1 MEQELIQ
8 AAISTFCAVPEV
20 YQQIFERIYKKE
32 GAKFPEELIQIV
44 KAKPEKAAEIIQRNE
59 NLLNGIITIYQQY
72 SNLIDQEA
80 QKAQKIQNTQK
91 EGMFAKGG
99 KLEQLLTKYQS
110 GGSLRQ
116 RGKLNAYRGSYPKY
130 VNDGTWTSMNGAD
143 IKNVFNGN
151 TLEQNVVTKGINGI
165 PRRSVRIITNYDM
178 PAKSDTFYVDANGLQ
193 ARRNPGF
200 FQKLFGNVH
209 TPEFMNNVDAKLEN
223 AEPIQLSE
231 REVKATNL
239 KRK

>member
-1 MEQELIQ
+1 MNNEQQQTMAAFIQ
-8 AAISTFCAVPEV
+8 WLPQNIK
-20 YQQIFERIYKKE
+20 QFEGSLPKE
-32 GAKFPEELIQIV
+32 IIEPIATAQSPEEVVNVLNQLSQSQEGNQIV
-44 KAKPEKAAEIIQRNE
+44 STMFQAF
-59 NLLNGIITIYQQY
+59 
-72 SNLIDQEA
+72 QES
-80 QKAQKIQNTQK
+80 QKT
-91 EGMFAKGG
+91 GMFKKGG
-99 KLEQLLTKYQS
+99 KLEQLLTKYQL

-209 TPEFMNNVDAKLEN
+209 TPEFMDNVDAKLKN

>member
-1 MEQELIQ
+1 MNNEQQQMMAAFIQ
-8 AAISTFCAVPEV
+8 WLPQNI
-20 YQQIFERIYKKE
+20 QQFKGSLPKE
-32 GAKFPEELIQIV
+32 IIEPIATAQSPEEV
-44 KAKPEKAAEIIQRNE
+44 VNV
-59 NLLNGIITIYQQY
+59 LNQLSQSLEGNQVVLTMFQAFRE
-72 SNLIDQEA
+72 S
-80 QKAQKIQNTQK
+80 QKT
-91 EGMFAKGG
+91 GMFAKGG
-99 KLEQLLTKYQS
+99 KLEQLLTKYQP

-200 FQKLFGNVH
+200 FQKLFGHVH

-231 REVKATNL
+231 R
-239 KRK
+239 

>member
-1 MEQELIQ
+1 MNNEQEQKIIAFIQ
-8 AAISTFCAVPEV
+8 WLPQNIQRFEGMVSEETIREIASAKSVEEVAAALDKLS
-20 YQQIFERIYKKE
+20 KE
-32 GAKFPEELIQIV
+32 QGGN
-44 KAKPEKAAEIIQRNE
+44 EIIPHMVE
-59 NLLNGIITIYQQY
+59 VF
-72 SNLIDQEA
+72 QES
-80 QKAQKIQNTQK
+80 QKT
-91 EGMFAKGG
+91 GMFAKGG

-178 PAKSDTFYVDANGLQ
+178 PAKSDTFYVDANGLR

-200 FQKLFGNVH
+200 FQKLFGHVH

>member
-1 MEQELIQ
+1 MNNEQEQKIIAFIQ
-8 AAISTFCAVPEV
+8 WLPQNIQRFEGMVSEETIREISSAKSVEEVAAALDKLS
-20 YQQIFERIYKKE
+20 KE
-32 GAKFPEELIQIV
+32 QGGN
-44 KAKPEKAAEIIQRNE
+44 EIIPHMVE
-59 NLLNGIITIYQQY
+59 VF
-72 SNLIDQEA
+72 QES
-80 QKAQKIQNTQK
+80 QKT
-91 EGMFAKGG
+91 GMFAKGG

-178 PAKSDTFYVDANGLQ
+178 PAKSDTFYVDANGLR

-209 TPEFMNNVDAKLEN
+209 TPEFMDNVDAKLKN

>member
-1 MEQELIQ
+1 MNNEQQQTMVAFIQ
-8 AAISTFCAVPEV
+8 WLPQNIK
-20 YQQIFERIYKKE
+20 QFEGSLPKE
-32 GAKFPEELIQIV
+32 IIEPIATAQSPEEVVNVLNQLSQSQEGNQIV
-44 KAKPEKAAEIIQRNE
+44 STMFQAF
-59 NLLNGIITIYQQY
+59 
-72 SNLIDQEA
+72 QES
-80 QKAQKIQNTQK
+80 QKT
-91 EGMFAKGG
+91 GMFKKGG
-99 KLEQLLTKYQS
+99 KLEQLLTKYQL

-143 IKNVFNGN
+143 IKDVFNGN

-209 TPEFMNNVDAKLEN
+209 TPEFMDNVDAKLKN

>member
-1 MEQELIQ
+1 MMAAFIQ
-8 AAISTFCAVPEV
+8 WLPQNIK
-20 YQQIFERIYKKE
+20 QFEGSLPKE
-32 GAKFPEELIQIV
+32 IIEPIATAQSPEEVVNVLNQLSQSQEGNQIV
-44 KAKPEKAAEIIQRNE
+44 STMFQAF
-59 NLLNGIITIYQQY
+59 
-72 SNLIDQEA
+72 QES
-80 QKAQKIQNTQK
+80 QKT
-91 EGMFAKGG
+91 GMFKKGG

-110 GGSLRQ
+110 GGFLRQ

-130 VNDGTWTSMNGAD
+130 VNDGTWASMNGAD

-209 TPEFMNNVDAKLEN
+209 TPEFMNNVDAKLVG

>member
-1 MEQELIQ
+1 MNNEQKQKIIAFIQ
-8 AAISTFCAVPEV
+8 WLPQNIQRFEGMVSEETIREISSAKSVEEVAAALDKLS
-20 YQQIFERIYKKE
+20 KE
-32 GAKFPEELIQIV
+32 QGGN
-44 KAKPEKAAEIIQRNE
+44 EIIPHMVE
-59 NLLNGIITIYQQY
+59 VF
-72 SNLIDQEA
+72 
-80 QKAQKIQNTQK
+80 QKSKKT
-91 EGMFAKGG
+91 GMFAKDG

-110 GGSLRQ
+110 GGFLRQ

-209 TPEFMNNVDAKLEN
+209 TPEFMDSVDAKLVG

-231 REVKATNL
+231 REVKVTNL

>member
-1 MEQELIQ
+1 MTNEQQQMMAAFIQ
-8 AAISTFCAVPEV
+8 WLPQNIK
-20 YQQIFERIYKKE
+20 QFEGSLPKE
-32 GAKFPEELIQIV
+32 IIEPIATAQSPEEVVNVLNQLSQSQEGNQIV
-44 KAKPEKAAEIIQRNE
+44 STMFQAF
-59 NLLNGIITIYQQY
+59 
-72 SNLIDQEA
+72 
-80 QKAQKIQNTQK
+80 QKSQKT
-91 EGMFAKGG
+91 GMFKKGG
-99 KLEQLLTKYQS
+99 KLEQLLTKYQL

-209 TPEFMNNVDAKLEN
+209 TPEFMDNVDAKLKN

>member
-1 MEQELIQ
+1 MNNEQEQMMAAFIQ
-8 AAISTFCAVPEV
+8 WLPQNIK
-20 YQQIFERIYKKE
+20 QFEGSLPKE
-32 GAKFPEELIQIV
+32 IIEPIATAQSPEEVVNVLNQLSQSQEGNQIV
-44 KAKPEKAAEIIQRNE
+44 STMFQAF
-59 NLLNGIITIYQQY
+59 
-72 SNLIDQEA
+72 QES
-80 QKAQKIQNTQK
+80 QKT
-91 EGMFAKGG
+91 GMFKKGG
-99 KLEQLLTKYQS
+99 KLEQLLTKYQL

-209 TPEFMNNVDAKLEN
+209 TPEFMNSVDAKLEN

>member
-1 MEQELIQ
+1 MNNEQQQTMAAFVQWLPQNIQ
-8 AAISTFCAVPEV
+8 
-20 YQQIFERIYKKE
+20 QFEGSLPKE
-32 GAKFPEELIQIV
+32 IIEPIATAQSPEEVVNVLNQLSQSQEGNQVISAMFQAFQESR
-44 KAKPEKAAEIIQRNE
+44 KA
-59 NLLNGIITIYQQY
+59 
-72 SNLIDQEA
+72 
-80 QKAQKIQNTQK
+80 
-91 EGMFAKGG
+91 GMFKKGG

-110 GGSLRQ
+110 GGFLRQ

-209 TPEFMNNVDAKLEN
+209 TPEFMDSVDAKLVG

-231 REVKATNL
+231 REVKVTNL

>member
-1 MEQELIQ
+1 MNNEQQQMMAAFIQ
-8 AAISTFCAVPEV
+8 WLPQNIK
-20 YQQIFERIYKKE
+20 QFEGSLPKE
-32 GAKFPEELIQIV
+32 IIEPIATAQSPEEVVNVLNQLSQSQEGNQIV
-44 KAKPEKAAEIIQRNE
+44 STMFQAF
-59 NLLNGIITIYQQY
+59 
-72 SNLIDQEA
+72 QES
-80 QKAQKIQNTQK
+80 QKT
-91 EGMFAKGG
+91 GMFKKGG

-110 GGSLRQ
+110 GGFLRQ

-143 IKNVFNGN
+143 IKNIFNGN

-178 PAKSDTFYVDANGLQ
+178 PAKSDTFYVDANGLR

-209 TPEFMNNVDAKLEN
+209 TPEFMDNVDAKLKN

>member
-1 MEQELIQ
+1 MNNEQEQKIIAFIQ
-8 AAISTFCAVPEV
+8 WLPQNIQRFEGMVSEETIREIASAKSVEEVAAVLDKLS
-20 YQQIFERIYKKE
+20 KE
-32 GAKFPEELIQIV
+32 QGGN
-44 KAKPEKAAEIIQRNE
+44 EIIPHMVE
-59 NLLNGIITIYQQY
+59 VF
-72 SNLIDQEA
+72 QES
-80 QKAQKIQNTQK
+80 QKT
-91 EGMFAKGG
+91 GMFAKGG
-99 KLEQLLTKYQS
+99 KLEQLLNKYQF

-178 PAKSDTFYVDANGLQ
+178 PAKSDTFYVDANGLR

-209 TPEFMNNVDAKLEN
+209 TPEFMDNVDAKLKN

-231 REVKATNL
+231 REVKVTNL

>member
-1 MEQELIQ
+1 MFNMNNEQEQMMAAFIQ
-8 AAISTFCAVPEV
+8 WLPQNI
-20 YQQIFERIYKKE
+20 QQFKGSLPKE
-32 GAKFPEELIQIV
+32 IIEPIATAQSPEEV
-44 KAKPEKAAEIIQRNE
+44 VNV
-59 NLLNGIITIYQQY
+59 LNQLSQ
-72 SNLIDQEA
+72 SQEGNQVVSVMFQA
-80 QKAQKIQNTQK
+80 FQESQKT
-91 EGMFAKGG
+91 GMFKKGG

-110 GGSLRQ
+110 GGFLRQ

-209 TPEFMNNVDAKLEN
+209 TPEFMDSVDAKLVG

-231 REVKATNL
+231 REVKVTNL